1 MGTHRESLTSDITCL
16 AYSLFFWK
24 NVAFCPQRT
33 HVWLLFV
40 SLQFLLFYRCHCAR
54 HRSVTLASS
63 LIHRHRLYILICYL
77 PSFGW
82 CVQPFFPPN
91 IPHFFF
97 LAGTLLLFSEYAM
110 SIQHWMLSTTTTKII
125 FQIDIAS
132 KGKSELE
139 MEWLAQIKI
148 Y

>member
-1 MGTHRESLTSDITCL
+1 
-16 AYSLFFWK
+16 
-24 NVAFCPQRT
+24 
-33 HVWLLFV
+33 
-40 SLQFLLFYRCHCAR
+40 
-54 HRSVTLASS
+54 
-63 LIHRHRLYILICYL
+63 
-77 PSFGW
+77 
-82 CVQPFFPPN
+82 
-91 IPHFFF
+91 
-97 LAGTLLLFSEYAM
+97 M